1 MTMTNLDVQTKNKT
15 AQWAQTG
22 QNLPGLANVRHVQIM
37 PQSQAIAATDLDAVT
52 HVTNRC
58 LVDLLGTTMQQV
70 SPLARNGRIVL
81 CEVVPMYA
89 LDPILPVPVVRMSGW
104 RGWLHRR
111 KYRQLMDYLIWY
123 EERAASWNGDPAA
136 FVKAVKPLVYRLPWL
151 AAPYLRAGELA
162 YYADQ
167 LVECMTNPQR
177 HDMARLRRGRRR
189 VSLGNGFSW

>member
-70 SPLARNGRIVL
+70 SPLERNGRIVL
-81 CEVVPMYA
+81 CEILPTQSV
-89 LDPILPVPVVRMSGW
+89 DPIAPVPVVRMTGW

-111 KYRQLMDYLIWY
+111 YYRQLIGYLIWY
-123 EERAASWNGDPAA
+123 ENNVTAWGGNPAR

-151 AAPYLRAGELA
+151 AAPYLRPNELA

-167 LVECMTNPQR
+167 LVECLTNPQR
-177 HDMARLRRGRRR
+177 HDMARLRRGRGRA
-189 VSLGNGFSW
+189 SLDNNFSW